1 MKWLKRDEKI
11 LVVSLASVLALAVAL
26 GLGVIGAKV
35 VTASSRA
42 TSYIACSNKKFELMG
57 LLSNGRCPPHTKKVR
72 VGVRGAIGPSGAS
85 GVGGLVGATGPVGP
99 QGNQGLSGPAGPVG
113 PQGIQGVSGPAGPAG
128 PYGIG
133 ATGAT
138 GATGLTG
145 PQGPA
150 GSSGTKGATGARG
163 AIGPAGTNG
172 TNGTNGIDGTNGT
185 NGARGPQG
193 SLFNYEVDNG
203 NGTWALANMPLSL
216 PNSNAGYLDAGIVID
231 VGQASSFNGITTTS
245 TGHSLTYNVWIADG
259 SEAYTMGQHEGS
271 NFCYGSGTG
280 ETFYMMGTCPAG
292 VSGSTLTV
300 SQIKSD
306 FAGYEAYAWVGL
318 ENDGTTT
325 VSAIIAG
332 VDGTPVNA
340 TVTLNP
346 AGASVTGSSSN

>member
-1 MKWLKRDEKI
+1 MKSATKKVAI
-11 LVVSLASVLALAVAL
+11 LGVCLASALALAA
-26 GLGVIGAKV
+26 GVISATVGI
-35 VTASSRA
+35 ASPKA
-42 TSYIACSNKKFELMG
+42 TSYIACANKKFELRG
-57 LLSNGRCPPHTKKVR
+57 VLANGNCPAHTFGVR
-72 VGVRGAIGPSGAS
+72 IGVRGAIGPSGAS
-85 GVGGLVGATGPVGP
+85 GGAGVVGATGPVGP
-99 QGNQGLSGPAGPVG
+99 QGIQGLSGPAGLTG
-113 PQGIQGVSGPAGPAG
+113 LAGA
-128 PYGIG
+128 IG
-133 ATGAT
+133 ATGANGAPGIRGLAGANGSNGLNGLT
-138 GATGLTG
+138 GATGPVGSQGIQGLS
-145 PQGPA
+145 GPA
-150 GSSGTKGATGARG
+150 GLAGAIGATGA
-163 AIGPAGTNG
+163 IGPP
-172 TNGTNGIDGTNGT
+172 GT

-216 PNSNAGYLDAGIVID
+216 PNSNAGYLDAGILID

-245 TGHSLTYNVWIADG
+245 TGDSLTSNVWIADG

-300 SQIKSD
+300 SQIQSD

-318 ENDGTTT
+318 DNGGAGTA
-325 VSAIIAG
+325 SATITA